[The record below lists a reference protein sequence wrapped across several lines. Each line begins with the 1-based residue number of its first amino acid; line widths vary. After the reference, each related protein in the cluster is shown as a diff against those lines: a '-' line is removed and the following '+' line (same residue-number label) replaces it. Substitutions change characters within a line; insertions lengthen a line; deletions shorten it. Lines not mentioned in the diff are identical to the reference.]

1 MHVKGMEREEGVSQ
15 EMMSGFFFLLSFRL
29 LEGKVDSF
37 TVSSFGQV
45 AFGKFCL
52 NLSATVKGDINHGQ
66 V

>member
-1 MHVKGMEREEGVSQ
+1 
-15 EMMSGFFFLLSFRL
+15 MSGFFFWLSFRL
-29 LEGKVDSF
+29 LEGKVDNF

-45 AFGKFCL
+45 AFGKFRL